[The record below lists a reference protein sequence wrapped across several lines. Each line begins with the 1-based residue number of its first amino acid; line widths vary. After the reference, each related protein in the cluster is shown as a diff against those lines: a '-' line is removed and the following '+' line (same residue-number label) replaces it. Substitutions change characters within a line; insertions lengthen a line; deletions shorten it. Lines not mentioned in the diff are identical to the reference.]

1 MLFIQHDDDDY
12 GGDDNDDD
20 RGGGGGDDDDAAAAA
35 DAAEHDGDDS
45 NHTSAEWYTRVSL
58 VITCPNASCGW
69 ICSYVTNTPPA
80 PPFTNPAAHRTIASP
95 SPG

>member
-1 MLFIQHDDDDY
+1 MMMIMVVMIMMMMVVVMLVMMMMLMLLHMM
-12 GGDDNDDD
+12 
-20 RGGGGGDDDDAAAAA
+20 
-35 DAAEHDGDDS
+35 GDDS
-45 NHTSAEWYTRVSL
+45 NHTSAEWYTRVSH